1 MVSLESV
8 LELARRAAGGAVD
21 ADAPL
26 MEAGVDSLGAVEL
39 RNQLQRAAGEGAMLP
54 STLVFD
60 HPTVWQLAAACA
72 PATAGACA
80 EAPTLGAA
88 RERTQAHAVSARGLS
103 SLVVQTSF

>member
-1 MVSLESV
+1 MI
-8 LELARRAAGGAVD
+8 D

-26 MEAGVDSLGAVEL
+26 MEAGIDSLAAVEL
-39 RNQLQRAAGEGAMLP
+39 SNELQRVAGDGITLP
-54 STLVFD
+54 GTLVFD